1 MITIIPAMDIIDGQ
15 CVRLLQGD
23 FARKNVYANDPLA
36 QAKVFEE
43 AGLKRLHLVDLDGAR
58 RKHIVNH
65 QVLKEVARGTSLYID
80 FGGGVQST
88 ADLELAFDCGARQIT
103 AGSIAVKNRALLE
116 EWLSNYGPEKIILG
130 ADFRHGKIAVGG
142 WQEQT
147 NQPILEFLSEYVRL
161 GIQTIICTDISRDGM
176 LSGPSFE
183 LYRQIKEHFP
193 QVNLIAS
200 GGMAHVEDIHRLNDL
215 GINGVIIGKA
225 LYEGTIT
232 VEALQ
237 PFLC

>member
-15 CVRLLQGD
+15 CVRLRQGD
-23 FARKNVYANDPLA
+23 FARKKVYTDNPLA
-36 QAKVFEE
+36 QAKIFEE

-58 RKHIVNH
+58 RKQIVNH
-65 QVLKEVARGTSLYID
+65 QVLKQVARGTGLHID

-88 ADLELAFDCGARQIT
+88 ADLQLAFDCGARQIT

-116 EWLSNYGPEKIILG
+116 EWLSNYGPEIIILG
-130 ADFRHGKIAVGG
+130 ADVRDGKIAVGG

-147 NQPILEFLSEYVRL
+147 DQPILEFLSEYVRL
-161 GIQTIICTDISRDGM
+161 GFQTIICTDISRDGM
-176 LSGPSFE
+176 LSGPSFD

-200 GGMAHVEDIHRLNDL
+200 GGIAHVEDIHRLNDL
-215 GINGVIIGKA
+215 GIDGVIIGKA

-232 VEALQ
+232 LEALQ

>member
-15 CVRLLQGD
+15 CVRLWQGD
-23 FARKNVYANDPLA
+23 FARKKVYADNPLA

-43 AGLKRLHLVDLDGAR
+43 TGLQRLHLVDLDGAR
-58 RKHIVNH
+58 QRRIVNH
-65 QVLKEVARGTSLYID
+65 QVLRQVARETSLHID

-88 ADLELAFDCGARQIT
+88 ADLELAFNCGARQIT
-103 AGSIAVKNRALLE
+103 AGSIAVKNRTLLE

-130 ADFRHGKIAVGG
+130 ADVRDGKIAVGG

-147 NQPILEFLSEYVRL
+147 DQPILEFLSEYVRL
-161 GIQTIICTDISRDGM
+161 GIQMVICTDISRDGM
-176 LSGPSFE
+176 LSGPSFD

-193 QVNLIAS
+193 QVNLVAS
-200 GGMAHVEDIHRLNDL
+200 GGIAHVEDIHRLNDL

-232 VEALQ
+232 LEALQ

>member
-15 CVRLLQGD
+15 CVRLRQGD
-23 FARKNVYANDPLA
+23 FAHKKVYADNPLT
-36 QAKVFEE
+36 QAKDFEE

-58 RKHIVNH
+58 RKQIVNH
-65 QVLKEVARGTSLYID
+65 QVLKQVARGTGLHID

-88 ADLELAFDCGARQIT
+88 ADLQLAFDCGARQIT

-116 EWLSNYGPEKIILG
+116 EWLSNCGPGKIILG
-130 ADFRHGKIAVGG
+130 ADIRDGKIAVGG

-147 NQPILEFLSEYVRL
+147 DQPILEFLSEYVRL

-176 LSGPSFE
+176 LSGPSFD

-200 GGMAHVEDIHRLNDL
+200 GGIAHVEDIHRLNDL
-215 GINGVIIGKA
+215 GIDGVIIGKA

-232 VEALQ
+232 LEALQ